1 MDITLGNIKIGGNN
15 PMVLIAGPCVIES
28 EKSAIHHA
36 EEIKKITEKLGIP
49 FIFKSSYDKANRTS
63 IKSYRGPGID
73 KGLQVLLAGDVQ
85 EWISIYSPDLGPES
99 FLIFRIML
107 EQKANKTSPV

>member
-1 MDITLGNIKIGGNN
+1 MNEVTLGNIKIGGKN

-28 EKSAIHHA
+28 EKSTIHHA
-36 EEIKKITEKLGIP
+36 EEIKKITDRLKIP

-73 KGLQVLLAGDVQ
+73 KGLEILKKVKDDIGVFVLSDVHTV
-85 EWISIYSPDLGPES
+85 EDAKRT
-99 FLIFRIML
+99 LI
-107 EQKANKTSPV
+107 